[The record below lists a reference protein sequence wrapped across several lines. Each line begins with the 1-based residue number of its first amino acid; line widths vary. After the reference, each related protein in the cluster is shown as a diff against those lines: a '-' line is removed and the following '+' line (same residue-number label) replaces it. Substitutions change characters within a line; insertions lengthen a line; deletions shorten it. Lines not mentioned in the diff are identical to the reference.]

1 MKKLPMLSVAFP
13 IFFGIALASSSAT
26 VLMVLHFLQV
36 PSLGSPPPIPVT
48 TGTLAMWLAF
58 ATPVSVA
65 SLGVIQVM
73 ALRWAANTSHRQT
86 KKIDE
91 IHIFTNSALGAAYR
105 STATA
110 LRLLANQTNTL
121 EDRDAAERAERVA
134 NDHDASQ
141 RSVNAHNLAVADA
154 ASA

>member
-13 IFFGIALASSSAT
+13 LFFGIALVSSSAT
-26 VLMVLHFLQV
+26 VLMLSHFLQV
-36 PSLGSPPPIPVT
+36 AYQGNVPPIPVT
-48 TGTLAMWLAF
+48 TGTLALWLAF

-65 SLGVIQVM
+65 SLGVVQIV
-73 ALRWAANTSHRQT
+73 ALRWAASTSHKQT

-110 LRLLANQTNTL
+110 LRLLANQTNSL
-121 EDRDAAERAERVA
+121 EDRDAAEKAERIA

-141 RSVNAHNLAVADA
+141 RAVNAHNLAVADA
-154 ASA
+154 AS